1 MEEVVMERSQMDYDV
16 YVGMDAGKLEDYVA
30 ALARDGD
37 ERLIDSPVSQS
48 ECDLKAMLAVAMS
61 FGKPLLIVDVWG
73 GFGALPALVA
83 REMGVDVA
91 HMASRKFRQAAE
103 SYGEDKYDA
112 KDAFILADATRWRP
126 QLVELV
132 GDPSEAVEEV
142 KLLTAARWDAVQER
156 TRCYNRTHDLLQRL
170 CPQLEAL
177 FAGDRLHA
185 RIALELL
192 ARYGGP
198 VGFRRAG
205 LKRCSDW
212 AGKIKNQRDVGPAKV
227 AEVFDAISAQTVSG
241 PAASVAE
248 SQVRRL
254 CKRVIELNADI
265 AEIEAAI
272 AERSAGIPATA
283 MLRSMPGIGEGN
295 AAIVASQIG
304 DVSRFRSADALA
316 SYAGLAPRKRQSSKG
331 LNKTTARKGGNRTL
345 KNAIVQSVQIALTW
359 EGPEKERYWKERAEG
374 KKHKQAI
381 RALARRR
388 VGVIYAMLSSGSFYE
403 PSPSAA

>member
-1 MEEVVMERSQMDYDV
+1 MERSQMDYDV
-16 YVGMDAGKLEDYVA
+16 YVGMDVGKCEDYVV

-37 ERLIDSPVSQS
+37 EKLIDSPVAQS
-48 ECDLKAMLAVAMS
+48 EGDLRAALATAMS
-61 FGKPLLIVDVWG
+61 YGKALLVVDVWG
-73 GFGALPALVA
+73 GFGTLPVLVA

-132 GDPSEAVEEV
+132 GGPSEAVEEV

-177 FAGDRLHA
+177 FAGSRLHA

-198 VGFRRAG
+198 AGFRRAG
-205 LKRCSDW
+205 LRRCSEW
-212 AGKIKNQRDVGPAKV
+212 AGKIKNQRNVGPAKV
-227 AEVFDAISAQTVSG
+227 AEVFAAISAQSVAD
-241 PAASVAE
+241 PAAPVAE

-254 CKRVIELNADI
+254 CKRILELNADI
-265 AEIEAAI
+265 AEIEASI
-272 AERSAGIPATA
+272 ASRSADIPAA
-283 MLRSMPGIGEGN
+283 AILRSMPGIGEGS
-295 AAIVASQIG
+295 AAVIASQIG

-316 SYAGLAPRKRQSSKG
+316 SYAGLAPRKRQSGKS
-331 LNKTTARKGGNRTL
+331 LNKTTARKGGNRAL

-359 EGPEKERYWKERAEG
+359 DGPEKDRYWKKRAEG

-388 VGVIYAMLSSGSFYE
+388 VEVIYAMLSTGSFYE
-403 PSPSAA
+403 PSTAKA

>member
-1 MEEVVMERSQMDYDV
+1 MERFQMDYDV
-16 YVGMDAGKLEDYVA
+16 YVGMDVGKCEDYVV

-48 ECDLKAMLAVAMS
+48 ECDLKAMLEVAMS

-73 GFGALPALVA
+73 GFGTLPALVA

-132 GDPSEAVEEV
+132 GDPSAAIEEV
-142 KLLTAARWDAVQER
+142 KLLTAARWDALQER
-156 TRCYNRTHDLLQRL
+156 TRCYNRVHDLLQRL

-177 FAGDRLHA
+177 FAGERLHA

-198 VGFRRAG
+198 AGFRRAG
-205 LKRCSDW
+205 KKRCSEW
-212 AGKIKNQRDVGPAKV
+212 AGKLKWQRSAGPAKV
-227 AEVFDAISAQTVSG
+227 AEVFSAISAQTVAN

-248 SQVRRL
+248 SQVKRL
-254 CKRVIELNADI
+254 CKRIKELDSEI
-265 AEIEAAI
+265 GEIEASI
-272 AERSAGIPATA
+272 ASRSADIPAVPILMSIPGVGGWTA
-283 MLRSMPGIGEGN
+283 AVI
-295 AAIVASQIG
+295 ASQIG

-316 SYAGLAPRKRQSSKG
+316 SYAGLAPRKRQSSKS
-331 LNKTTARKGGNRTL
+331 LNKTSARKGGNRAL
-345 KNAIVQSVQIALTW
+345 KNAIVQSVQVALTW
-359 EGPEKERYWKERAEG
+359 DGPEKDRYWKKRAEG

-388 VGVIYAMLSSGSFYE
+388 VEVIYAMLSSGSFYE